1 MNFIIDDIDV
11 NNIRI
16 KKNLK
21 ILYNYNSVQLLGI
34 PLQIK
39 FKNYEFNNDYIKLFL
54 EDNTINLINKI
65 DNYFKRFNNYKPL
78 LNTNYINIYKNK
90 NIDLISNEIKI
101 NINSLKKNDIIL
113 YLDIYTI

>member
-39 FKNYEFNNDYIKLFL
+39 FKNYECNNDYIKLFL

-65 DNYFKRFNNYKPL
+65 DNYFKRFNN
-78 LNTNYINIYKNK
+78 YKNK

>member
-1 MNFIIDDIDV
+1 MNFIIDDIDI

-21 ILYNYNSVQLLGI
+21 ILYNYNSIQLLGI

-39 FKNYEFNNDYIKLFL
+39 FKNYEYYNDYVKLFL
-54 EDNTINLINKI
+54 DDNSINLISKI

-78 LNTNYINIYKNK
+78 LNSNNINIYKNK